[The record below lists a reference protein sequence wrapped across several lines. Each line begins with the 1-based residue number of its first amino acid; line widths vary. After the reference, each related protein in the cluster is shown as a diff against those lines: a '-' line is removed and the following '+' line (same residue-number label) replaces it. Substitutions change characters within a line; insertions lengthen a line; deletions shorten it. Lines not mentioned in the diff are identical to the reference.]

1 MKARN
6 ARGHGERK
14 RFPDEPVRFGM
25 PVDATLLAV
34 KLVATPLVILLIY
47 GIERR
52 WGHAVAGLV
61 FGFPLTSS
69 LATAFL
75 AAEQGAGFARDTAAG
90 MQAGIATL
98 GIFLLAFGH
107 AAARRAPWPVA
118 LGIALALYAPSALL
132 LGWLDLGF
140 TSATL
145 VGIGTLALAVA
156 AMPRHLGPIAPRPHG
171 RWELPLRLGVG
182 TTLVVGI
189 TAAAQALGPTA
200 TGLLLLVPAVTS
212 TVSSFVL
219 ARAGPAAVVRMLR
232 GVAWGAFS
240 FVAFFIVVGA
250 AFGTMPTGVAFL
262 LAGLAAVGAS
272 GVTWRLGVSRQP
284 AGEAIA

>member
-1 MKARN
+1 
-6 ARGHGERK
+6 
-14 RFPDEPVRFGM
+14 
-25 PVDATLLAV
+25 VDVTMLLL
-34 KLVATPLVILLIY
+34 KLVTTPLVILLVY
-47 GIERR
+47 AIERR

-61 FGFPLTSS
+61 FGLPLTSS

-75 AAEQGAGFARDTAAG
+75 AAEQGAGFARDSAAG

-98 GIFLLAFGH
+98 GVFLLAFGH
-107 AAARRAPWPVA
+107 AAARRASWPLALAVA
-118 LGIALALYAPSALL
+118 LAAYAPAALL

-140 TSATL
+140 PAATL
-145 VGIGTLALAVA
+145 VATATLAAAVA
-156 AMPRHLGPIAPRPHG
+156 FMPRRLGPVAPRPQG
-171 RWELPLRLGVG
+171 RWELPLRVSVG

-189 TAAAQALGPTA
+189 TAAAADLGPTA

-212 TVSSFVL
+212 TVSCFVL

-240 FVAFFIVVGA
+240 FVAFFVVVGA
-250 AFGTMPTGVAFL
+250 AFTTMPTGVAFL

-272 GVTWRLGVSRQP
+272 GVTWRLGVSRLP
-284 AGEAIA
+284 ASTMAVAAE